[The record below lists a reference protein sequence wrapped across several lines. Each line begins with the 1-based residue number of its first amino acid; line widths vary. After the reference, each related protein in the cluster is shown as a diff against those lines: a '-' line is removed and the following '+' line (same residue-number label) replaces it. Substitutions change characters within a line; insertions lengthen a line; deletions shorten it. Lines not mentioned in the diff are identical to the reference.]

1 MRSEPEPDEKQ
12 ETTIR
17 LLSSRNPRQAQGS
30 SLANKH
36 HSVSFL
42 RKPEIYYPNQRCNAR
57 DGEGKL
63 SLRKRAIIKKE
74 FIKGLRLN
82 EK

>member
-30 SLANKH
+30 SQP
-36 HSVSFL
+36 V
-42 RKPEIYYPNQRCNAR
+42 
-57 DGEGKL
+57 
-63 SLRKRAIIKKE
+63 
-74 FIKGLRLN
+74 GLLN
-82 EK
+82 EKLLSLQENKS

>member
-30 SLANKH
+30 STEDSLGLA
-36 HSVSFL
+36 L
-42 RKPEIYYPNQRCNAR
+42 Q
-57 DGEGKL
+57 
-63 SLRKRAIIKKE
+63 
-74 FIKGLRLN
+74 